1 MYSGTVQVHVLVLL
15 EIESRLIKALNIA
28 GKRWSDQSIK
38 DKLGNRGVY
47 FPACRSLDNGLDFE
61 LKILSNLL
69 NMQAGS
75 YFTKTLN
82 KYLHFNDNC
91 FSSKVH
97 FFL

>member
-28 GKRWSDQSIK
+28 GKRWSDESIK

-61 LKILSNLL
+61 LKILSNLAL
-69 NMQAGS
+69 YASRQLLYKNSEQLS
-75 YFTKTLN
+75 
-82 KYLHFNDNC
+82 
-91 FSSKVH
+91 
-97 FFL
+97 